1 MRRAKD
7 KEMRLA
13 GWQLYRDLG
22 KRRSYDRVIDALVD
36 RFGHLPR
43 SRVVRWAKEDEWVDR
58 AHEHDTGVDVDATD
72 DPIATDAQFDRTD
85 LLLRAA
91 NLALTRALRMRP
103 KATSAQDF
111 KSLVDASEKAIRCV
125 ERLRELGVDHGQPGE
140 ADAQIRSAGQLYR
153 TMLEAV
159 RARHAAEGR
168 PIMELVI
175 DAAGNKVEQPRDK
188 EGYLVNEHGQRLID
202 LTPTAITLPRAE
214 PVVVMVDKS
223 SNAVMVDKSS
233 SGDTK
238 VDTKGLTMAERLARL
253 KR

>member
-1 MRRAKD
+1 
-7 KEMRLA
+7 
-13 GWQLYRDLG
+13 
-22 KRRSYDRVIDALVD
+22 
-36 RFGHLPR
+36 
-43 SRVVRWAKEDEWVDR
+43 
-58 AHEHDTGVDVDATD
+58 
-72 DPIATDAQFDRTD
+72 
-85 LLLRAA
+85 
-91 NLALTRALRMRP
+91 
-103 KATSAQDF
+103 
-111 KSLVDASEKAIRCV
+111 
-125 ERLRELGVDHGQPGE
+125 
-140 ADAQIRSAGQLYR
+140 
-153 TMLEAV
+153 
-159 RARHAAEGR
+159 
-168 PIMELVI
+168 MELVI